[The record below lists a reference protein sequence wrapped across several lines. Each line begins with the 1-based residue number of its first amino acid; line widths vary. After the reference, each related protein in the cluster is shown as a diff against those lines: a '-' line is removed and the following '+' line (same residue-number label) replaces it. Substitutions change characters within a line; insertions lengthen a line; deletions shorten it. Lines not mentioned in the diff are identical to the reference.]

1 MASIYNLIKSVL
13 PAQNSLS
20 VLTTIKPSLFFVA
33 SMQADTLT
41 AQTIL
46 FYKVNGAA
54 VPATYRYDF
63 LNQVLEIQPATALD
77 GNTQYQVRILSGEQ
91 GPKTLLGET
100 SSREYTFS
108 FTTEVLVPV
117 EPTPEEEPN
126 VPPTEPAPEE
136 ILLPPFLLLESY
148 PSNESLVAL
157 PEKLLFRFNEPV
169 DPTTADAVS
178 LGEKGLSRLFSFFS
192 QQEIGLTLDSENTKD
207 GYLVYTIATPL
218 AAGKRYEVII
228 GTGLKAISGNAL
240 TAEQTL
246 TFQTVW
252 DKFYSSVE
260 AVRLL
265 LGLFSEEY
273 TDQQLAEL
281 IQQQSIGVYQLASMR
296 DDFSEAAWL
305 NGAPYAATQY
315 VLYRTAYSV
324 MLSQTLETSSGMK
337 KSFQLGDL
345 SVSESSTVSSEI
357 SDLLA
362 LFEREMDKW
371 WKALTGEEE
380 VVAGDYRPTLSKR
393 LGSATKAETDYS
405 YPSFLTR
412 AGMNDLGG

>member
-33 SMQADTLT
+33 SMQKNTLT
-41 AQTIL
+41 AKTIL
-46 FYKVNGAA
+46 FYKVNGSV
-54 VPATYRYDF
+54 VPATYRYDS
-63 LNQVLEIQPATALD
+63 LNQVLEIQPTVPLD

-91 GPKTLLGET
+91 GPRTILKET
-100 SSREYTFS
+100 SSREYVFS
-108 FTTEVLVPV
+108 FTTEVTAVV
-117 EPTPEEEPN
+117 EPPPEEPT

-136 ILLPPFLLLESY
+136 ILLPPFLLLDSY

-157 PEKLLFRFNEPV
+157 PEKLFFRFNEPV
-169 DPTTADAVS
+169 DITTADAVS
-178 LGEKGLSRLFSFFS
+178 LGEKGLSKLFSFFS
-192 QQEIGLTLDSENTKD
+192 QEEIALTLDNENTKD
-207 GYLVYTIATPL
+207 GYLVYTIGTPL
-218 AAGKRYEVII
+218 ASGKQYEITI
-228 GTGLKAISGNAL
+228 DSGLKALSGKVFS
-240 TAEQTL
+240 AEQTL
-246 TFQTVW
+246 TFQTLW
-252 DKFYSSVE
+252 EKFYSSVE
-260 AVRLL
+260 DVRLL

-296 DDFSEAAWL
+296 DDFVEADWT
-305 NGAPYAATQY
+305 NGAPYAASQY

-412 AGMNDLGG
+412 SSMNDLGG

>member
-1 MASIYNLIKSVL
+1 MASICNLIKGVL

-33 SMQADTLT
+33 SMQKNTLT
-41 AQTIL
+41 AKTIL
-46 FYKVNGAA
+46 FYKVNGSV
-54 VPATYRYDF
+54 VPATYEYDKI
-63 LNQVLEIQPATALD
+63 NQVLEIQPTVALD

-91 GPKTLLGET
+91 GPRTILKET
-100 SSREYTFS
+100 SSREYVFS
-108 FTTEVLVPV
+108 FTTEVTAVV
-117 EPTPEEEPN
+117 EPPPEEPT

-136 ILLPPFLLLESY
+136 TLLPPFLLLDSY

-157 PEKLLFRFNEPV
+157 PEKLFFRFNEPV
-169 DPTTADAVS
+169 DITTADAVS
-178 LGEKGLSRLFSFFS
+178 LGEKGLSKLFSFFS
-192 QQEIGLTLDSENTKD
+192 QEEIALTLDNENTKD
-207 GYLVYTIATPL
+207 GYLVYTIGTPL
-218 AAGKRYEVII
+218 ASGKQYEITI
-228 GTGLKAISGNAL
+228 DSGLKALSGKVFS
-240 TAEQTL
+240 AEQTL
-246 TFQTVW
+246 TFQTLW
-252 DKFYSSVE
+252 EKFYCSVE

-296 DDFSEAAWL
+296 DDFVEADWT
-305 NGAPYAATQY
+305 NGAPYAASQY

-412 AGMNDLGG
+412 ASMNDLGG

>member
-1 MASIYNLIKSVL
+1 MASGKQYEI
-13 PAQNSLS
+13 
-20 VLTTIKPSLFFVA
+20 TI
-33 SMQADTLT
+33 
-41 AQTIL
+41 
-46 FYKVNGAA
+46 
-54 VPATYRYDF
+54 
-63 LNQVLEIQPATALD
+63 
-77 GNTQYQVRILSGEQ
+77 
-91 GPKTLLGET
+91 
-100 SSREYTFS
+100 
-108 FTTEVLVPV
+108 
-117 EPTPEEEPN
+117 
-126 VPPTEPAPEE
+126 
-136 ILLPPFLLLESY
+136 
-148 PSNESLVAL
+148 
-157 PEKLLFRFNEPV
+157 
-169 DPTTADAVS
+169 
-178 LGEKGLSRLFSFFS
+178 
-192 QQEIGLTLDSENTKD
+192 DS
-207 GYLVYTIATPL
+207 
-218 AAGKRYEVII
+218 
-228 GTGLKAISGNAL
+228 GLKALSGKVFS
-240 TAEQTL
+240 AEQTL
-246 TFQTVW
+246 TFQTLW
-252 DKFYSSVE
+252 EKFYSSVE
-260 AVRLL
+260 DVRLL

-296 DDFSEAAWL
+296 DDFVEADWT
-305 NGAPYAATQY
+305 NGAPYAASQY

-412 AGMNDLGG
+412 ASMNDLGG

>member
-1 MASIYNLIKSVL
+1 MASICNLIKSVL
-13 PAQNSLS
+13 PTQNSLS
-20 VLTTIKPSLFFVA
+20 VLTTIKPRLFFVA
-33 SMQADTLT
+33 SMQKNTLT

-46 FYKVNGAA
+46 FYKVNGSV
-54 VPATYRYDF
+54 VPATYRYDS
-63 LNQVLEIQPATALD
+63 LNQVLEIQPTVPLD

-91 GPKTLLGET
+91 GPRTILKET
-100 SSREYTFS
+100 SSREYVFS
-108 FTTEVLVPV
+108 FTTEVTAVV
-117 EPTPEEEPN
+117 EPPPEEPT

-136 ILLPPFLLLESY
+136 TLLPPFLLLDSY

-157 PEKLLFRFNEPV
+157 PEKLFFRFNEPV
-169 DPTTADAVS
+169 DITTADAVS
-178 LGEKGLSRLFSFFS
+178 LGEKGLSKLFSFFS
-192 QQEIGLTLDSENTKD
+192 QEEIALTLDNENTKD
-207 GYLVYTIATPL
+207 GYLVYTIGTPL
-218 AAGKRYEVII
+218 ASGKQYEITI
-228 GTGLKAISGNAL
+228 DSGLKALSGKVFS
-240 TAEQTL
+240 AEQTL
-246 TFQTVW
+246 TFQTLW
-252 DKFYSSVE
+252 EKFYSSVE
-260 AVRLL
+260 DVRLL

-296 DDFSEAAWL
+296 DDFVEADWT
-305 NGAPYAATQY
+305 NGAPYAASQY

-357 SDLLA
+357 SVLLA

-380 VVAGDYRPTLSKR
+380 VVAGDYRPTLSNR

-412 AGMNDLGG
+412 ASMNDLGG

>member
-33 SMQADTLT
+33 SMQKNTLT

-46 FYKVNGAA
+46 FYKVNGSV
-54 VPATYRYDF
+54 VPATYRYDS
-63 LNQVLEIQPATALD
+63 LNQVLEIQPTVALD

-91 GPKTLLGET
+91 GPRTILKET
-100 SSREYTFS
+100 SSREYVFS
-108 FTTEVLVPV
+108 FTTEVTAVVETPPE
-117 EPTPEEEPN
+117 EPT

-136 ILLPPFLLLESY
+136 ILLPPFLLLDSY

-157 PEKLLFRFNEPV
+157 PEKLFFRFNEPV
-169 DPTTADAVS
+169 DITTADAVS
-178 LGEKGLSRLFSFFS
+178 LGEKGLSKLFSFFS
-192 QQEIGLTLDSENTKD
+192 QEEIALTLDNENTKD
-207 GYLVYTIATPL
+207 GYLVYTIGTPL
-218 AAGKRYEVII
+218 ASGKQYEITI
-228 GTGLKAISGNAL
+228 DSGLKALSGKVFS
-240 TAEQTL
+240 AEQTL
-246 TFQTVW
+246 TFQTLW
-252 DKFYSSVE
+252 EKFYCSVE

-296 DDFSEAAWL
+296 DDFVEADWT
-305 NGAPYAATQY
+305 NGAPYAASQY

-337 KSFQLGDL
+337 
-345 SVSESSTVSSEI
+345 
-357 SDLLA
+357 
-362 LFEREMDKW
+362 
-371 WKALTGEEE
+371 
-380 VVAGDYRPTLSKR
+380 
-393 LGSATKAETDYS
+393 
-405 YPSFLTR
+405 
-412 AGMNDLGG
+412 

>member
-1 MASIYNLIKSVL
+1 MASICNLIKSVL
-13 PAQNSLS
+13 PTQNSLS

-46 FYKVNGAA
+46 FYKVNGSV
-54 VPATYRYDF
+54 VPATYRYDS
-63 LNQVLEIQPATALD
+63 LNQVLEIQPTVPLD
-77 GNTQYQVRILSGEQ
+77 GYTQYQVRILSGEQ
-91 GPKTLLGET
+91 GPRTILGET
-100 SSREYTFS
+100 SSREYIFS
-108 FTTEVLVPV
+108 FTTEVTTVV
-117 EPTPEEEPN
+117 EPPPEEPT

-136 ILLPPFLLLESY
+136 ILLPPFLLLDSY

-157 PEKLLFRFNEPV
+157 PEKLFFRFNETV
-169 DPTTADAVS
+169 DTTTANAVS
-178 LGEKGLSRLFSFFS
+178 LGEKGLSKLFSFFS
-192 QQEIGLTLDSENTKD
+192 QEEIALTLDSENTKD
-207 GYLVYTIATPL
+207 GYLVYTIATPM
-218 AAGKRYEVII
+218 ASGKQYEITI
-228 GTGLKAISGNAL
+228 DSGLKALSGKVFS
-240 TAEQTL
+240 AEQTL
-246 TFQTVW
+246 TFQTLW
-252 DKFYSSVE
+252 EKFYSSVE

-296 DDFSEAAWL
+296 DDFVEADWT
-305 NGAPYAATQY
+305 NGAPYAASQY

-412 AGMNDLGG
+412 ASMNDLGG

>member
-33 SMQADTLT
+33 SMQKNTLT

-46 FYKVNGAA
+46 FYKVNGSV
-54 VPATYRYDF
+54 VPATYRYDS
-63 LNQVLEIQPATALD
+63 LNQVLEIQPTVPLD

-91 GPKTLLGET
+91 GPRTTLKET
-100 SSREYTFS
+100 SSREYVFS
-108 FTTEVLVPV
+108 FTTEVTAVV
-117 EPTPEEEPN
+117 EPPPEEPT
-126 VPPTEPAPEE
+126 VPPTEPTPEE
-136 ILLPPFLLLESY
+136 ILLPPFLLLDSY

-157 PEKLLFRFNEPV
+157 PEKLFFRFNEPV
-169 DPTTADAVS
+169 DTTTANAVS
-178 LGEKGLSRLFSFFS
+178 LGEKGLSKLFSFFS
-192 QQEIGLTLDSENTKD
+192 QEEIALTLDSENTKD

-218 AAGKRYEVII
+218 ASGKQYEITI
-228 GTGLKAISGNAL
+228 DSGLKALSGKVFS
-240 TAEQTL
+240 AEQKL
-246 TFQTVW
+246 TFQTLW
-252 DKFYSSVE
+252 EKFYSSVE

-296 DDFSEAAWL
+296 DDFVEADWT
-305 NGAPYAATQY
+305 NGAPYAASQY

-412 AGMNDLGG
+412 ASMNDLGG

>member
-20 VLTTIKPSLFFVA
+20 VLTTIKPSLFFVT

-46 FYKVNGAA
+46 FYKVNGSV
-54 VPATYRYDF
+54 VPATYRYYF
-63 LNQVLEIQPATALD
+63 MNQVLEIQPTVALD
-77 GNTQYQVRILSGEQ
+77 ANTQYQVRILSGEQ
-91 GPKTLLGET
+91 GPRTILGET
-100 SSREYTFS
+100 SSREYIFS
-108 FTTEVLVPV
+108 FTTEVTTVV
-117 EPTPEEEPN
+117 EPPPEEPT

-136 ILLPPFLLLESY
+136 ILLPPFLLLDSY

-157 PEKLLFRFNEPV
+157 PEKLFFRFNETV
-169 DPTTADAVS
+169 DTTTANAVS
-178 LGEKGLSRLFSFFS
+178 LEEKGLSKLFSFFS
-192 QQEIGLTLDSENTKD
+192 QEEIALTLDSENTKD

-218 AAGKRYEVII
+218 ASGKQYEITI
-228 GTGLKAISGNAL
+228 DSGLKALSGNVFS
-240 TAEQTL
+240 AEQTL
-246 TFQTVW
+246 TFQTLW
-252 DKFYSSVE
+252 EKFYSSIE

-273 TDQQLAEL
+273 TDKQLAEL

-296 DDFSEAAWL
+296 DDFVEADWT
-305 NGAPYAATQY
+305 NGAPYAASQY

-412 AGMNDLGG
+412 ASMNDLGG

>member
-13 PAQNSLS
+13 PEQNSLS
-20 VLTTIKPSLFFVA
+20 VSTTIKPSLFFVA
-33 SMQADTLT
+33 SMQADTIT

-46 FYKVNGAA
+46 FYKVNGSV
-54 VPATYRYDF
+54 VPATYRYDS
-63 LNQVLEIQPATALD
+63 LNQVLEIQPTVPLD

-91 GPKTLLGET
+91 GPRTILKET
-100 SSREYTFS
+100 SSREYVFS
-108 FTTEVLVPV
+108 FTTEVTAVV
-117 EPTPEEEPN
+117 EPPPEEPT
-126 VPPTEPAPEE
+126 VPPTEPAPKE
-136 ILLPPFLLLESY
+136 ILLHPFLLLESY

-157 PEKLLFRFNEPV
+157 PEKLFFRFNEPV
-169 DPTTADAVS
+169 DTTTANAVS
-178 LGEKGLSRLFSFFS
+178 LGEKGLSKLFSFFS
-192 QQEIGLTLDSENTKD
+192 QEEIALTLDSENTKD

-218 AAGKRYEVII
+218 ASGKQYEITI
-228 GTGLKAISGNAL
+228 DSGLKALSGKVFS
-240 TAEQTL
+240 AEQTL
-246 TFQTVW
+246 TFQTLW
-252 DKFYSSVE
+252 EKFYSSIE

-296 DDFSEAAWL
+296 DDFVEEDWT
-305 NGAPYAATQY
+305 NGAPYAASQY

-371 WKALTGEEE
+371 WKSLTGEEE

-412 AGMNDLGG
+412 SSMNDLGG

>member
-33 SMQADTLT
+33 SMQKNTLT

-46 FYKVNGAA
+46 FYKVNGSV
-54 VPATYRYDF
+54 VPATYRYDS
-63 LNQVLEIQPATALD
+63 LNQVLEIQPTVPLD

-91 GPKTLLGET
+91 GPRTILKET
-100 SSREYTFS
+100 SSREYVFS
-108 FTTEVLVPV
+108 FTTEVTAVV
-117 EPTPEEEPN
+117 EPPPEEPT
-126 VPPTEPAPEE
+126 VPPTKPAPEE
-136 ILLPPFLLLESY
+136 ILLPPFLLLDSY

-157 PEKLLFRFNEPV
+157 PEKLFFRFNEPV
-169 DPTTADAVS
+169 DTTTVEAVS
-178 LGEKGLSRLFSFFS
+178 LREKGLSKLFSFFS
-192 QQEIGLTLDSENTKD
+192 QEEIALTFDNENTKD

-218 AAGKRYEVII
+218 ASGKQYEITI
-228 GTGLKAISGNAL
+228 DSGLKALSGKVFS
-240 TAEQTL
+240 AEQTL
-246 TFQTVW
+246 TFQTLW
-252 DKFYSSVE
+252 EKFYSSVE

-296 DDFSEAAWL
+296 DDFVEADWT
-305 NGAPYAATQY
+305 NGAPYAASQY

-412 AGMNDLGG
+412 ASMNDLGG

>member
-33 SMQADTLT
+33 SMQKNTLT

-46 FYKVNGAA
+46 FYKVNGSV
-54 VPATYRYDF
+54 VPATYRYDS
-63 LNQVLEIQPATALD
+63 LNQVLEIQPTVPLD

-91 GPKTLLGET
+91 GPRTILKET
-100 SSREYTFS
+100 SSREYVFS
-108 FTTEVLVPV
+108 FTTEVTAVV
-117 EPTPEEEPN
+117 EPPPEEPT

-136 ILLPPFLLLESY
+136 TLLPPFLLLDSY

-157 PEKLLFRFNEPV
+157 PEKLFFRFNEPV
-169 DPTTADAVS
+169 DITTADAVS
-178 LGEKGLSRLFSFFS
+178 LGEKGLSKLFSFFS
-192 QQEIGLTLDSENTKD
+192 QEEIALTLDNENTKD
-207 GYLVYTIATPL
+207 GYLVYTIGTPL
-218 AAGKRYEVII
+218 ASGKQYEITI
-228 GTGLKAISGNAL
+228 DSGLKALSGNVFS
-240 TAEQTL
+240 AEQTL
-246 TFQTVW
+246 TFQTLW
-252 DKFYSSVE
+252 EKFYSSIE

-273 TDQQLAEL
+273 TDKQLAEL

-296 DDFSEAAWL
+296 DDFVEADWT
-305 NGAPYAATQY
+305 NGAPYAASQY

-412 AGMNDLGG
+412 ASMNDLGG

>member
-20 VLTTIKPSLFFVA
+20 VLTTIKPSLFFVTT
-33 SMQADTLT
+33 MQADTLT

-46 FYKVNGAA
+46 FYKVNGSV
-54 VPATYRYDF
+54 VPATYRYDS
-63 LNQVLEIQPATALD
+63 LNQVLEIQPTVPLD

-91 GPKTLLGET
+91 GPRTILRET
-100 SSREYTFS
+100 SSREYVFS
-108 FTTEVLVPV
+108 FTTEVTAVV
-117 EPTPEEEPN
+117 EPPPEEPT
-126 VPPTEPAPEE
+126 VPPTEPTPEE
-136 ILLPPFLLLESY
+136 ILLPPFILLDSY

-157 PEKLLFRFNEPV
+157 PEKLFFRFNEPV
-169 DPTTADAVS
+169 DTTTAEAVS
-178 LGEKGLSRLFSFFS
+178 LREKGLSKLFSFFS
-192 QQEIGLTLDSENTKD
+192 QEEIALTLDNENTKD

-218 AAGKRYEVII
+218 ASGKQYEITI
-228 GTGLKAISGNAL
+228 DSGLKALSGKVFS
-240 TAEQTL
+240 AEQTL
-246 TFQTVW
+246 TFQTLW
-252 DKFYSSVE
+252 EKFYSSVE
-260 AVRLL
+260 DVRLL

-281 IQQQSIGVYQLASMR
+281 IQQQSIGVYQLVSMR
-296 DDFSEAAWL
+296 DDFVEADWT
-305 NGAPYAATQY
+305 NGAPYAASQY

-412 AGMNDLGG
+412 ASMNDLGG

>member
-13 PAQNSLS
+13 PTQNSLS
-20 VLTTIKPSLFFVA
+20 VLTTIKPRLFFVA
-33 SMQADTLT
+33 SMQKNTLT

-46 FYKVNGAA
+46 FYKVNGSV
-54 VPATYRYDF
+54 VPATYRYDKI
-63 LNQVLEIQPATALD
+63 NQVLEIQPTVALD
-77 GNTQYQVRILSGEQ
+77 TNTQYQVRILSGEQ
-91 GPKTLLGET
+91 GPRTTLKET
-100 SSREYTFS
+100 SSREYVFS
-108 FTTEVLVPV
+108 FTTEVTAVV
-117 EPTPEEEPN
+117 EPPPEEPT

-136 ILLPPFLLLESY
+136 ILLPPFLLLDSY

-157 PEKLLFRFNEPV
+157 PEKLFFRFNEPV
-169 DPTTADAVS
+169 DTTTANAVS
-178 LGEKGLSRLFSFFS
+178 LGEKGLSKLFSFFS
-192 QQEIGLTLDSENTKD
+192 QEEIDLTLDSENTKD

-218 AAGKRYEVII
+218 ASGKQYEITI
-228 GTGLKAISGNAL
+228 DSGLKALSGKVFS
-240 TAEQTL
+240 AEQTL
-246 TFQTVW
+246 TFQTLW
-252 DKFYSSVE
+252 EKFYSSVE

-296 DDFSEAAWL
+296 DDFVEADWT
-305 NGAPYAATQY
+305 NGAPYAASQY

-412 AGMNDLGG
+412 ASMNDLGG